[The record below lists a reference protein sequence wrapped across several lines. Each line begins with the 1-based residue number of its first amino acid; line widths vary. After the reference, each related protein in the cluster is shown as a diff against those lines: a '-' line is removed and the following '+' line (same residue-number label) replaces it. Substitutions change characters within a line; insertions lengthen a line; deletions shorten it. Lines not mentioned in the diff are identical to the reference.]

1 MRAVVVGR
9 QVGATVDLD
18 AVLAGG
24 KEGDDG
30 GTGAEGAEA
39 EEAEE
44 EEEEEE
50 EEYI

>member
-1 MRAVVVGR
+1 MRAIVVGR

-24 KEGDDG
+24 EAGDDG
-30 GTGAEGAEA
+30 GARAEGAEGAEGAEA

-44 EEEEEE
+44 EE
-50 EEYI
+50 YI